1 MTNAPTE
8 SGFPNT
14 PRRDE
19 RFTVVERWDQC
30 ANFPDDDPRKVME
43 FMHRQM
49 NEEMDATE
57 CSARALVEFPD
68 APWEVRMFLARQC
81 ADEARHAHIFA
92 KMFESR
98 GGKLGQYPILNFQ
111 YDIICQVPTLI
122 GRLAVQNRTFEAE
135 GIDAIGYGIDEA
147 KAQGDDELAEF
158 FDGQFADEIMHVR
171 CANEFIHEMLAKD
184 SKLAMKIAQALSFAI
199 KEFGKVVG
207 GDGTAVAKY
216 TISQTGRLEAGF
228 RPEEVK
234 IANELAEQRRE
245 NALARQRA

>member
-1 MTNAPTE
+1 MTNAATG

-30 ANFPDDDPRKVME
+30 ANFADNDPRKVME

-98 GGKLGQYPILNFQ
+98 GGKLGCT
-111 YDIICQVPTLI
+111 DVPAATL
-122 GRLAVQNRTFEAE
+122 GQPLLQMVAFAAGHLDRMTDFDHVQ
-135 GIDAIGYGIDEA
+135 AIGIESV
-147 KAQGDDELAEF
+147 QGQILERR
-158 FDGQFADEIMHVR
+158 GRGR
-171 CANEFIHEMLAKD
+171 CW
-184 SKLAMKIAQALSFAI
+184 SCR
-199 KEFGKVVG
+199 
-207 GDGTAVAKY
+207 
-216 TISQTGRLEAGF
+216 GRWSW
-228 RPEEVK
+228 
-234 IANELAEQRRE
+234 
-245 NALARQRA
+245 